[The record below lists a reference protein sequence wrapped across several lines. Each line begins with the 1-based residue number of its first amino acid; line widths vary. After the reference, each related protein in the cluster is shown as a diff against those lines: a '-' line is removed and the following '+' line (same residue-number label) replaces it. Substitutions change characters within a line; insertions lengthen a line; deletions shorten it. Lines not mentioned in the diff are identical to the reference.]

1 MQPTLAILERQRDLT
16 TIARIATGDVNEAG
30 LAVHQ
35 VMSRAFVK
43 YRSAKTDL
51 SEALERDLRAV
62 LRRSVSVEGRL

>member
-16 TIARIATGDVNEAG
+16 TIARLATGDVNEAG

-43 YRSAKTDL
+43 YRSGKTDL

-62 LRRSVSVEGRL
+62 LRRSVTAEARL